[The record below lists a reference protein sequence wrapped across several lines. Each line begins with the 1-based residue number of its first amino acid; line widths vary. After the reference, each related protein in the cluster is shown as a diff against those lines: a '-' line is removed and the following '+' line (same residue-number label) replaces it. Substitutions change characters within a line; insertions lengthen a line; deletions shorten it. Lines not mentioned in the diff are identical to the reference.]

1 MSVVC
6 PTLLAETPDD
16 YAAQVERLTPFAERV
31 HIDLADGD
39 FAPTQSVR
47 PSEISWPQNWL
58 ADIHVMYRQPQA
70 ILAELVAKKPNLII
84 LHAEAEG
91 DVATMLAQIKQAGIK
106 AGIALLKSTVADTIQ
121 PLIMAANHVLVF
133 SGDLGHFG
141 GTADMLQIEKVRRV
155 RTLNPQVEISWDGG
169 ANLTNVYTLSLG
181 GVKVINAGAAISQAE
196 APAEAYKKL
205 VEEANSVAKGMV

>member
-6 PTLLAETPDD
+6 PTVLAETPDD
-16 YAAQVERLTPFAERV
+16 YKEQVDRLTPFAERV

-47 PSEISWPQNWL
+47 ANEISWPENWQV
-58 ADIHVMYRQPQA
+58 DIHVMYRQPQD
-70 ILAELVAKKPNLII
+70 ILAELVKRKPSLII

-91 DVATMLAQIKQAGIK
+91 DLPTMIAQIKQAGIK
-106 AGIALLKSTVADTIQ
+106 AGIALLKPTVADTVQ
-121 PLIMAANHVLVF
+121 QLITSVDHVLVF

-141 GTADMLQIEKVRRV
+141 GTADMLQIEKVRKV
-155 RTLNPQVEISWDGG
+155 RTLNPQAEIGWDGG
-169 ANLTNVYTLSLG
+169 ANLSNVYTLSLS
-181 GVKVINAGAAISQAE
+181 GVKVINAGSAISQAE
-196 APAEAYKKL
+196 APADAYKKL

>member
-1 MSVVC
+1 MSVIC
-6 PTLLAETPDD
+6 PTILAETPDD
-16 YAAQVERLTPFAERV
+16 YAEQVERLTPFAERV

-47 PSEISWPQNWL
+47 VDEINWPKNWQT
-58 ADIHVMYRQPQA
+58 DIHVMYRQPQS
-70 ILAELVAKKPNLII
+70 ILAELVARKPNLII

-91 DVATMLAQIKQAGIK
+91 DLPTMIAQIKQAGIK
-106 AGIALLKSTVADTIQ
+106 VGIALLKPTVADTVQ
-121 PLIMAANHVLVF
+121 QLIAAVDHVLVF

-141 GTADMLQIEKVRRV
+141 GTADMLQIEKVRKV
-155 RTLNPQVEISWDGG
+155 RTLNPQVEVGWDGG
-169 ANLTNVYTLSLG
+169 ANLANVYTLSLS

-196 APAEAYKKL
+196 APADAYQKL